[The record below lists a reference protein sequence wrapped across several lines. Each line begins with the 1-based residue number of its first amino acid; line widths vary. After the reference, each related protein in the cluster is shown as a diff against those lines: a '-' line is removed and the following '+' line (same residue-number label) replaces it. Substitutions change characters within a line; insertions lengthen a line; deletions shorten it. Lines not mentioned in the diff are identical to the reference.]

1 MTTAPDENV
10 SDLIESLANNDIG
23 SITEE
28 TVRSIVAY
36 ARQGSIE
43 RSTIPGV
50 DLDNLPSG
58 STWQYLPEPNDGI
71 QYTLLNKFAT
81 NYSVS
86 SGLLTGLST
95 DAGLIYKE
103 DILVGVTSNDVVQ
116 PRQVIVNWSIGL
128 QSSFDSLWGVSWWR
142 VPRGSTWPSGTGVWP
157 GTATGA
163 TLDPI
168 SPLGVS
174 LFGSALT
181 SEETPRYVAPQSGSL
196 TVTMYP
202 GDTLVPA
209 LEYYGTLNSSGTDP
223 QGILNSFIVK
233 ATTTGPV
240 ENTTEPDDAVNASIN
255 PGLDTSQAAID
266 YRDVFV
272 ASNVSADG
280 AEVRKSVLIRADRP
294 ADSGTGTVVFN
305 TAALTD
311 GTPTRRLGI
320 YGGPVAG
327 WQEFESIQSPQSFT
341 PRVMQNADATTRTGI
356 TVDTA
361 GANFTARYVI
371 TGKLVNVWLTCS
383 LSAAGAAGNAIRVEL
398 PVAPSTNLKTTST
411 IGNASIWDPTP
422 SANRYHAVCEYNR
435 TEQSVGSET
444 YYHDC
449 VFAVTQ
455 ASAAAVGTTP
465 AVTIASGDGIRMQL
479 TYFTD

>member
-1 MTTAPDENV
+1 M
-10 SDLIESLANNDIG
+10 
-23 SITEE
+23 
-28 TVRSIVAY
+28 
-36 ARQGSIE
+36 
-43 RSTIPGV
+43 
-50 DLDNLPSG
+50 
-58 STWQYLPEPNDGI
+58 
-71 QYTLLNKFAT
+71 
-81 NYSVS
+81 
-86 SGLLTGLST
+86 
-95 DAGLIYKE
+95 
-103 DILVGVTSNDVVQ
+103 Q

-142 VPRGSTWPSGTGVWP
+142 VPKGSTWPSGTGVWP
-157 GTATGA
+157 GTATGT

-240 ENTTEPDDAVNASIN
+240 ENTTEPDDAANDSIN

-311 GTPTRRLGI
+311 GTPTRRLGV
-320 YGGPVAG
+320 YGGTVAG
-327 WQEFESIQSPQSFT
+327 WQEFESIQSPQSFA
-341 PRVMQNADATTRTGI
+341 PKVMQNAAETTRTEVTLNTGDA
-356 TVDTA
+356 T
-361 GANFTARYVI
+361 FTAQYLVV
-371 TGKLVNVWLTCS
+371 GKLVNVWLTCS
-383 LSAAGAAGNAIRVEL
+383 VATVGGANVGGAGSYAIRVQL
-398 PVAPSTNLKTTST
+398 PVKPSDLLKETTT
-411 IGNASIWDPTP
+411 LGNATIWNSTTD
-422 SANRYHAVCEYNR
+422 RYHAVCELS
-435 TEQSVGSET
+435 TFEVGDDTT
-444 YYHDC
+444 YDC

-455 ASAAAVGTTP
+455 ASAEGVGASP
-465 AVTIASGDGIRMQL
+465 AFTMGTGDGIRMQL
-479 TYFTD
+479 TYLTD